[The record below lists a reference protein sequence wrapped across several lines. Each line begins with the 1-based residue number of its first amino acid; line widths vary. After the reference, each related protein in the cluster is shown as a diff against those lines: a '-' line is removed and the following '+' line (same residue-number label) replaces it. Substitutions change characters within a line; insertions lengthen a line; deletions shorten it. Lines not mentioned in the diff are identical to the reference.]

1 MECFQILAELST
13 CNRTL
18 WPAIPKTL
26 TISSLQ
32 EKVYMLELEDYYDNL
47 SEW

>member
-1 MECFQILAELST
+1 MECFQILAELGT

-18 WPAIPKTL
+18 WPAVPKTL

-32 EKVYMLELEDYYDNL
+32 EKVHTLELEGHYDNL